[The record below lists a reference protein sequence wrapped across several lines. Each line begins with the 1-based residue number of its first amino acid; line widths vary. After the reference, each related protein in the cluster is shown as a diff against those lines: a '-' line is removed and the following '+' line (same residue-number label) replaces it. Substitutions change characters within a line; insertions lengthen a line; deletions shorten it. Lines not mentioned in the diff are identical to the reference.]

1 MTKVTMPE
9 HWAERIA
16 EGKAVDFWWQ
26 NGTKG
31 IKVGEKLITTAQAE
45 AYADARVREALLEAY
60 GSMQDMHMSLLNDA
74 TPYVHPAQV
83 ASFAANRISALIPKE
98 DI

>member
-16 EGKAVDFWWQ
+16 EGTAVDFWWQ

-31 IKVGEKLITTAQAE
+31 IKVGEKLITTAQAK
-45 AYADARVREALLEAY
+45 AYADARVLEALVEVAA
-60 GSMQDMHMSLLNDA
+60 QVEQFHPKA
-74 TPYVHPAQV
+74 TPKGI
-83 ASFAANRISALIPKE
+83 AAAIRALIPKE